1 MKAKIIETGEII
13 DVVSI
18 TDRQY
23 GCLISYWDGDNRKE
37 DIGGRLKRESPEH
50 PLQDYGV
57 STTPLR
63 RSGNKCH
70 SLGRLSFLP
79 CE

>member
-37 DIGGRLKRESPEH
+37 DIGGRLKRECP
-50 PLQDYGV
+50 
-57 STTPLR
+57 
-63 RSGNKCH
+63 
-70 SLGRLSFLP
+70 
-79 CE
+79 

>member
-1 MKAKIIETGEII
+1 MKAKVKSTEEIV

-37 DIGGRLKRESPEH
+37 DI
-50 PLQDYGV
+50 
-57 STTPLR
+57 
-63 RSGNKCH
+63 
-70 SLGRLSFLP
+70 
-79 CE
+79 